1 MTKIRSIQVNIEE
14 NENEKK
20 QSMLTFVKYSIPILL
35 ALSMSLFGTSM
46 FIKSEIS
53 DALVEEQFYPIYEGN
68 NLLSIKN
75 NKKIL
80 PTFIV
85 NEDDF
90 NVPTLYVLT
99 DVNYNVN
106 LTINDKMIYNIL
118 IENYTSEH
126 SFESNYRCDHNNYH
140 KVKLNRVLIS
150 DLRMLNGENN
160 IVLNTRSNNKNGK
173 VLCENIKML
182 FGISTKNFSQYNS
195 LKNIFSFTKLLS
207 ALIIVNVLAIWFA
220 ILKN

>member
-1 MTKIRSIQVNIEE
+1 MPKIHSVQVNIEE
-14 NENEKK
+14 NEKK
-20 QSMLTFVKYSIPILL
+20 QPLPTLIKYSIPILL
-35 ALSMSLFGTSM
+35 TLSTVLLGTCM
-46 FIKSEIS
+46 FMKSEIS
-53 DALVEEQFYPIYEGN
+53 NALVEEQFYPIYEGS
-68 NLLSIKN
+68 NLLSINN

-80 PTFIV
+80 PSFIV

-106 LTINDKMIYNIL
+106 LTVNDKMIYNIL
-118 IENYTSEH
+118 IENYTSAN
-126 SFESNYRCDHNNYH
+126 SFDFDYRCDHNNYH

-182 FGISTKNFSQYNS
+182 FGISTKNYSQYNS

-207 ALIIVNVLAIWFA
+207 VLIIVNVLAIWFA
-220 ILKN
+220 LFKN